1 MSLRDYLSV
10 GRKRWR
16 LVTVCVLM
24 VLGAAAVATFTSTPI
39 YQAEAQLFISASNQ
53 GNDLAGA
60 AQGGLFTQQRV
71 KSYADIVATP
81 PVTQPVIDKL
91 KLNMTSEQLAE
102 QITAINPLDT
112 VLLQVRVRDPDA
124 RRASQIANAIATQ
137 FTVILADLET
147 PVGAKSPL
155 IKATVVKSATTPVAP
170 VTPRIGLNL
179 ILGLLAGL
187 AIGIAVAVM
196 REILDTTLKT
206 TADVKFYGGA
216 PLLASV
222 PEDGAAG
229 DEPLAQDSSQ
239 QVKGGQAK
247 GMGRAEAYRQVRT
260 NLQFLNVDR
269 PAQTV
274 VVTSSIADE
283 GKTTT
288 ACNLALALAEGGAE
302 VVLVEG
308 DLRRPRVATYMG
320 LEGAAGLTNVL
331 LGQASVDDV
340 LQPWSVLSL
349 SVLAS
354 GPLPP
359 NPSELLGSANM
370 ADLLKQLTDRADIVI
385 IDAPPILPVTD
396 AAVVAVRCDGAIMVV
411 RHGHTRRD
419 HLLAAADA
427 IEQVGARLLGTVFN
441 RVPRTQDAY
450 AYTYQTL
457 DKPARK
463 HGGARGGRPSPSSE
477 DIATRAASRAATGQ
491 AGTTK
496 RSRRR

>member
-1 MSLRDYLSV
+1 MRLRDYLSV

-24 VLGAAAVATFTSTPI
+24 VLGASAVATFTTTPI

-53 GNDLAGA
+53 GNDLTGA

-81 PVTQPVIDKL
+81 PVTQPVIDNL
-91 KLNMTSEQLAE
+91 GLDVTPEQLAE

-137 FTVILADLET
+137 FTVIIADLET
-147 PVGAKSPL
+147 PVGAKAPL
-155 IKATVVKSATTPVAP
+155 IKATVVKSATTPAEP

-206 TADVKFYGGA
+206 TADVKFYGGV

-222 PEDGAAG
+222 PEDADAG
-229 DEPLAQDSSQ
+229 DEPLARDGAGR
-239 QVKGGQAK
+239 VKGK
-247 GMGRAEAYRQVRT
+247 GRAEAYRQVRT

-308 DLRRPRVATYMG
+308 DLRRPRVARYMG

-340 LQPWSVLSL
+340 LQPWSRLSL

-411 RHGHTRRD
+411 RHGHTRQE
-419 HLLAAADA
+419 HLLSAADA
-427 IEQVGARLLGTVFN
+427 VEQVGARLLGTVFN

-463 HGGARGGRPSPSSE
+463 RGGSRRGRTSPSP
-477 DIATRAASRAATGQ
+477 DGIDTRSASRAAAGQ
-491 AGTTK
+491 VSTTK